1 VTTALNPKYTFDSFV
16 VGAANRLAVTAGRTV
31 AETPGSAYNPLFV
44 YSGSGLGKT
53 HLLMAIGHAAKQLA
67 PGLGVEYLTLDEYV
81 EAFHAAIAAGHGD
94 AFRRRFQ
101 TVDVLLLDDVQ
112 FLSNRKEM
120 QAELLRLTEAL
131 QAAGRQ
137 IVLTSDRPPAEI
149 ADLDERLISRFSGGL
164 VVDIGPPDYET
175 RVAILRRKAE
185 ERGAHLPPGV
195 LEAVAEAPL
204 GNVRELMGA
213 LNRLVAHQAVSETPL
228 DPATARR
235 ILGLTEPTPPGV
247 AASPVPPASPAA
259 ATPSGSTALAASAS
273 ADEFG
278 EFVADVA
285 VTVGKA
291 LETWRAQVSEAI
303 LRWDGEGYRVQRL
316 RALFE
321 QETPAAVEEALAAFA
336 RDVERLRALEAEVA
350 ELDPAA
356 AGDSVFRDPDRLA
369 EAEATAARVR
379 DGAAPPPAPSAAF
392 PLGAF
397 AVGPSNQVAV
407 SAVRAVLAQ
416 PGRKYNPLVL
426 VGKSGLGKT
435 HLLHA
440 LGLELARAPGAVVA
454 CLSTQAFIDELIAA
468 IDGNRVDWWRARYRR
483 ATALLLD
490 DIHLLAGKE
499 RTQEELFNLFN
510 LFQDTERQ
518 LAFTAPAPPRA
529 LAGLEE
535 RIVSRLEG
543 GLVAEMQEPDREVKR
558 AVLERLL
565 APDGGSADPAVLDY
579 LADRPAESVRALAA
593 VAQRVLAAAAAR
605 EAPLT
610 AGLAREVLEGRAPR
624 EGRRPAGPRPSGVVV
639 SSLGGVK
646 SREKMVWEWR
656 DPAQR
661 VIEELR

>member
-1 VTTALNPKYTFDSFV
+1 MTTALHPKYTFDTFV

-101 TVDVLLLDDVQ
+101 TVDLLLLDDVQ

-185 ERGAHLPPGV
+185 ERGARLPPGV
-195 LEAVAEAPL
+195 LEAVAEAPV

-235 ILGLTEPTPPGV
+235 ILGLAEPAPPGV
-247 AASPVPPASPAA
+247 AAP
-259 ATPSGSTALAASAS
+259 ATPAS

-278 EFVADVA
+278 DFLADVA

-291 LETWRAQVSEAI
+291 LEAWRARLSEAI
-303 LRWDGEGYRVQRL
+303 LRWEGEGYRVQRL

-321 QETPAAVEEALAAFA
+321 RETPAAVDEALAGFA
-336 RDVERLRALEAEVA
+336 RDVERLRALEAGVA

-379 DGAAPPPAPSAAF
+379 EGAAPPPGPSAAC

-407 SAVRAVLAQ
+407 SAVRAVLEQ

-510 LFQDTERQ
+510 LLQDKERQ

-543 GLVAEMQEPDREVKR
+543 GLVAEVREPDREVKR
-558 AVLERLL
+558 AVFERLL
-565 APDGGSADPAVLDY
+565 APHAGGADPAVLDY
-579 LADRPAESVRALAA
+579 LADRPAESVRALTA

-610 AGLAREVLEGRAPR
+610 AGLAREVLEGRPPR
-624 EGRRPAGPRPSGVVV
+624 EGRRRAGTRPSGVVV

-656 DPAQR
+656 DPAER